1 MSNLR
6 DFFTVIRS
14 LGGLV
19 ETCNTQNKFFDP
31 SSSTLEQPWSKLSFR
46 GPKGERLR
54 VEVEKATC
62 GLYYDV
68 YFVIGTRHDS
78 FYDGDCNPARFYT
91 DLTAQDVVDALV
103 SSGPVY
109 YTGCEYSLDNKN
121 FGSVRFYDGDC
132 NPARF
137 YGFELFDTYSWCRV
151 GGKHDSR

>member
-19 ETCNTQNKFFDP
+19 ETCNTQNKFFDR
-31 SSSTLEQPWSKLSFR
+31 SLYSKQPWSKLFFR
-46 GPKGERLR
+46 GPKDERLR

-68 YFVIGTRHDS
+68 YFVIGTRHV
-78 FYDGDCNPARFYT
+78 
-91 DLTAQDVVDALV
+91 DLTVQDVVDALV

-151 GGKHDSR
+151 GGKHDSC